1 MPWDG
6 LACLRNACV
15 AVDGKDRAFVDAE
28 LGWFRGLL
36 LTFTNALGFGIG
48 REAAGPV
55 GGRTV
60 GEVEVVG
67 FTLSR
72 DGLDCGDAAGDKMVR
87 FVDAGLLDGSKYCLT
102 SDETLPG
109 VDFVAVV
116 ANSRLVPL
124 RPPGLIPSPRSRCSI
139 LATALVLPRSR
150 LFSAKGADEVEA
162 APGAVAEGLAEAGNG
177 ALLGMAA
184 CLLRTL
190 TASRAA
196 FSTLIACALLLSEVG
211 NGSLLDRPLDFLSVI

>member
-15 AVDGKDRAFVDAE
+15 AVDVKGRGFVEAG

-36 LTFTNALGFGIG
+36 LTFASALGFGGG

-55 GGRTV
+55 GARTV
-60 GEVEVVG
+60 GGVEVGG
-67 FTLSR
+67 FTLPR
-72 DGLDCGDAAGDKMVR
+72 DGLDCGDAAGDKMVG
-87 FVDAGLLDGSKYCLT
+87 FVDAGLLDGSMFCLT
-102 SDETLPG
+102 SDEALPG
-109 VDFVAVV
+109 GDFVADA
-116 ANSRLVPL
+116 ANSRLGPL
-124 RPPGLIPSPRSRCSI
+124 RPPELAPRPRSRWSI

-150 LFSAKGADEVEA
+150 LFSAEGADELEA
-162 APGAVAEGLAEAGNG
+162 APGAAAKGLAGAGNG
-177 ALLGMAA
+177 ALVGMAA

-211 NGSLLDRPLDFLSVI
+211 TGSLLDLPLDFLSVI